1 MAKPKG
7 AGDLR
12 HRVIFQ
18 RREDV
23 EDDYGN
29 TQGEWIDLGVSR
41 ACSLTPTRGSETIQS
56 DRLAG
61 RVQWD
66 CWVRSDSGTRSLQTG
81 DRMADA
87 RDPSRTFNIGFIGDM
102 DGDRTWLLIQATSGV
117 ADG

>member
-1 MAKPKG
+1 MSKPRG

-12 HRVIFQ
+12 QKVYFE
-18 RREDV
+18 RRGEGSDG
-23 EDDYGN
+23 YGN
-29 TQGEWIDLGVSR
+29 PVQGWEPLGISR
-41 ACSLTPTRGSETIQS
+41 SASLHPTRGGEAVQA
-56 DRLAG
+56 DRFSG

-81 DRMADA
+81 DRMVDE

-102 DGDRTWLLIQATSGV
+102 DGGRVWLLIQAVSGG

>member
-1 MAKPKG
+1 MPKPKG

-12 HRVIFQ
+12 QRVYFE
-18 RREDV
+18 RRLDG

-29 TQGEWIDLGVSR
+29 PVQNWSPLGIRR
-41 ACSLTPTRGSETIQS
+41 AASLLPTRGGETVQA
-56 DRLAG
+56 DRLSG

-81 DRMADA
+81 DRMVDQ
-87 RDPSRTFNIGFIGDM
+87 RDTSRTFNIGFIGDM
-102 DGDRTWLLIQATSGV
+102 DGTRTWLLIQAVSGG

>member
-12 HRVIFQ
+12 HRVYFE
-18 RREDV
+18 RRAEGS
-23 EDDYGN
+23 DDYGN
-29 TQGEWIDLGVSR
+29 PVEDWAPLGIVRS
-41 ACSLTPTRGSETIQS
+41 ASLLPTRGSETVQS
-56 DRLAG
+56 DRLSG

-81 DRMADA
+81 DRMIDA
-87 RDPSRTFNIGFIGDM
+87 RDTSRTFNIGFIGDM

>member
-1 MAKPKG
+1 MPKPKG

-12 HRVIFQ
+12 QRVYFE
-18 RREDV
+18 RRKDG

-29 TQGEWIDLGVSR
+29 SVEGWESLNISR
-41 ACSLTPTRGSETIQS
+41 AASLLPTRGSETVQS
-56 DRLAG
+56 DRLSG

-81 DRMADA
+81 DRMVDA
-87 RDPSRTFNIGFIGDM
+87 RDTSRTFNIGFIGDM
-102 DGDRTWLLIQATSGV
+102 DGDRTWLLIQAVSGG